1 MSKELKSLIKDYP
14 DFPEKGI
21 LFKDLLPILQKPD
34 KFSELIRGMSSSE
47 ICKEAEAIVAIDARG
62 FIFATAISLVLSK
75 PMIVARKPGKLPGD
89 LITKSYSLEYGNNT
103 LSINKDSIKNYK
115 SFVIVDDLL
124 ATGGTALCV
133 ANMLKDEKKV
143 ITGLSVVVEL
153 SELKAKD
160 KFSCPVDSR
169 IIF

>member
-1 MSKELKSLIKDYP
+1 MSKKINYLIKEYP
-14 DFPEKGI
+14 NFPKEGI
-21 LFKDLLPILQKPD
+21 LFKDILPILQNPEE
-34 KFSELIRGMSSSE
+34 FSILIKKMSENE
-47 ICKEAEAIVAIDARG
+47 ICKKAEAIIAIDARG
-62 FIFATAISLVLSK
+62 FIFGTAISIFLSK

-89 LITKSYSLEYGNNT
+89 LITKSYSLEYGENT
-103 LSINKDSIKNYK
+103 LSINRDSIKNYK
-115 SFVIVDDLL
+115 SFAIVDDLL

-133 ANMLKDEKKV
+133 ANMLKDENKV

-160 KFSCPVDSR
+160 NFSFPVDSQ